1 MSSTLRL
8 DSHDVDIEQYAVLA
22 TVTHARASRWSFS
35 ASLGSI
41 VGGAL
46 TTGGATYDV
55 APGVVGS
62 LAATRAWDRGPW
74 FVAGTFSAAVSRARA
89 GDEGLT
95 AGDGRLGVVAGRRV
109 GPVGP
114 YALARAFGGPVM
126 WRLDGADVSGGDAH
140 HYQLGAGASYAT
152 GRVSL
157 VLDLAVLGERGA
169 SLGVAVEL

>member
-95 AGDGRLGVVAGRRV
+95 AGDGRPAWSPGVASGRWGRTRW
-109 GPVGP
+109 
-114 YALARAFGGPVM
+114 RAPSAVP
-126 WRLDGADVSGGDAH
+126 SC
-140 HYQLGAGASYAT
+140 GASTART
-152 GRVSL
+152 
-157 VLDLAVLGERGA
+157 
-169 SLGVAVEL
+169 